1 LRARQVGT
9 SPIDRFSDFLAG
21 GRPHLVPP

>member
-9 SPIDRFSDFLAG
+9 SPLDRFSDFLAG
-21 GRPHLVPP
+21 GRPHLATP